1 MPSKVAYDVVGTP
14 ELLLYSTTTQRQTS
28 PRSTTF
34 IRIFKYLALCSAAV
48 TLSNVLPTPWS
59 ALHIQSRVSKVPLQA
74 TSADPASEWEDNV
87 WPLRKQTP
95 WDISTDFPFPREL
108 QYDVT
113 EGTWLRLDVHPKS
126 GDIVFDMLG
135 DLYCLPAADVAANGL
150 TKARPILLGI
160 PYDSDPHFSPEG
172 DRLVFRS
179 DAELGVENIWITIW
193 KGCEAMDVRS
203 AEPNDDDLREAL
215 KNQAFEQNLLAS
227 GVKENYRRKHNRFVR
242 EGRLNAQRVTN
253 ETYRWVTDA
262 RFHPSGDKVVATKWY
277 TSGRSLGAG
286 EGWEYPIPS
295 VTDLKERKERHIAAG
310 DGKRITSR
318 TLPAGWSS
326 EDYGDQQI
334 GPEQHLWTN
343 RGDSIIYS
351 KNVIDDSAFSYS
363 KDVHKGIYAIFQK
376 NITTGDIETLA
387 DASPGGAS
395 RPELSRDG
403 RTLAF
408 VRRVRDKEALVF
420 KDLTTGT
427 SHHVWYGLNY
437 DLSTVSAPMGTY
449 PSFAFTPSDDAVI
462 IWAAGQIYTVPLTTN
477 ELGEKIASSTAP
489 FPIPFVA
496 HVEQRLAE
504 TRRDD
509 FNVFKL
515 ETQETQR
522 VRAFKE
528 LRVDDKGHQV
538 VFQAAGVTYV
548 QEVGKDTVTKVPVL
562 HESSPY
568 YSPDFVHGADH
579 LVLHARWSDTQFT
592 TFELA
597 DLRSGIAYELTGL
610 PFGRYF
616 SPILCECSGSG
627 RQIAFLKSGGD
638 ILTGDILATAGVGL
652 YLGDITLPPKNSKA
666 SHSIE
671 IRNIRFVP
679 SNIETED
686 RVNLRFLE
694 KNKKLLV
701 QQSSSAFI
709 IDLAAGAN
717 KLGKYTHIPL
727 SSGKMSTELVV
738 APKISKKDYTA
749 ESVAFVDFFHVYF
762 APGGELEEG
771 DEVWSRP
778 GNATKGL
785 ARLSLDGGHDVTF
798 TRDGKKIFWFLG
810 PYLHSLEISKLKKC
824 SSAIDKDEINFGI
837 SCVKNQLSYQEI
849 VVEHLTDI
857 ARLKQDA
864 NGSEQVVIYNA
875 TLLTMATGEERWDV
889 IRGGII
895 IIRGGVITGVGRLAQ
910 NQSIPGGPATAI
922 NAQGGFVVPGFIDV
936 HAHWDGFSN
945 RYPAKSWEMETFL
958 AYGVTTV
965 HNPSADTVKGFVE
978 RSRIESGQLIGPRIF
993 TVGDIIYGAG
1003 EPGIHQDIVDQG
1015 EAYSA
1020 LVRIKAEGGA
1030 ASISYKN
1037 YNLPSRAS
1045 RQRLLLAARNL
1056 SMLCVP
1062 EGGMN
1067 YDWDLT
1073 YIVDGMTTV
1082 EHALPV
1088 PTLYDDVLTLYALS
1102 GTGATPTHIV
1112 NYGGA
1117 WGEQLVWAT
1126 EDIPNDPKLRR
1137 FTRHDQLQVLTES
1150 TARPANSYQIFNTS
1164 SSVAKMID
1172 KGLLAH
1178 IGAHGEPPLGLN
1190 YHAEMSFTKQGGL
1203 SNYEVIRAATSSA
1216 AKTLG
1221 LYGSLGTLSANKLA
1235 DLLVYPPGVDI
1246 LSGDISSTR
1255 DIRYVARGGR
1265 IWDATTMEEVWPLK
1279 GKKQVLLDPKDGTEN
1294 EEDTSPDDA
1303 GSLTKETATQA
1314 VGPKSKRVLRG
1325 KWGHLQQVAQLP
1337 LDILFEVS
1345 ISGWGDEIAKQENS
1359 LDIVSDHE
1367 LVKQPKAL
1375 NERIWNNIKDPLM
1388 DFLDTPK
1395 TRRLENLCKAII
1407 RTRRKVLYGVIQTH
1421 ASFQPLY
1428 TVLPSAADV
1437 AIILTFR

>member
-1 MPSKVAYDVVGTP
+1 MASKAAYESLSVAT
-14 ELLLYSTTTQRQTS
+14 ELPYTTTTKRQTS
-28 PRSTTF
+28 RSSSTTF
-34 IRIFKYLALCSAAV
+34 NRIFRYLALCSAAI
-48 TLSNVLPTPWS
+48 TLSSILPTPWS
-59 ALHIQSRVSKVPLQA
+59 VQHMSSQVSQVPFQA
-74 TSADPASEWEDNV
+74 SSNDPASEWEDNV
-87 WPLRKQTP
+87 WPLREQTP

-135 DLYCLPAADVAANGL
+135 DLYCLPAADVAVKSL
-150 TKARPILLGI
+150 TTARPILLGV

-179 DAELGVENIWITIW
+179 DAELGVENIWITTW
-193 KGCEAMDVRS
+193 KGCEAMDVRPI
-203 AEPNDDDLREAL
+203 ELNNDDTLRTAL
-215 KNQAFEQNLLAS
+215 KAQALEESLLAS
-227 GVKENYRRKHNRFVR
+227 GVKENHARKYNRFVR
-242 EGRLNAQRVTN
+242 EGRLDGTTCSSSSKPEKCTHIASAAQRVTN
-253 ETYRWVTDA
+253 ETYRWVSDA

-286 EGWEYPIPS
+286 EGWEYPVPS
-295 VTDLKERKERHIAAG
+295 VEDLKARKEHTITAG

-334 GPEQHLWTN
+334 GPEQHIWTN
-343 RGDSIIYS
+343 SGDSVIYS
-351 KNVIDDSAFSYS
+351 KNVKDDSTFTYS

-376 NITTGDIETLA
+376 NLTTNEIETLV

-408 VRRVRDKEALVF
+408 VRRVRDKEALVLNQGYR
-420 KDLTTGT
+420 DLVTGT
-427 SHHVWYGLNY
+427 IHHVWHGLSY
-437 DLSTVSAPMGTY
+437 DLSVVSAPMGTY

-462 IWAAGQIYTVPLTTN
+462 IWAAGQIYTVPLITN
-477 ELGEKIASSTAP
+477 DLGEKIASSTSP
-489 FPIPFVA
+489 YPIPFVA
-496 HVEQRLAE
+496 HIEQRLAE
-504 TRRDD
+504 TRHEDYD
-509 FNVFKL
+509 IFKL

-528 LRVDDKGHQV
+528 LRVDDKGKQV
-538 VFQAAGVTYV
+538 VFQAAGVTYL
-548 QEVGKDTVTKVPVL
+548 QKVGGDTPTKVPVL
-562 HESSPY
+562 HKSFPY
-568 YSPDFVHGADH
+568 YSPTFVHGADH
-579 LVLHARWSDTQFT
+579 LVLHARWSDTKFT

-597 DLRSGIAYELTGL
+597 DLRSGIAYELVGL

-616 SPILCECSGSG
+616 SPVLCECSSAK

-638 ILTGDILATAGVGL
+638 LLTGDVLATAGVGL
-652 YLGDITLPPKNSKA
+652 YIGDITLPAKDSKV

-679 SNIETED
+679 SDIETGG
-686 RVNLRFLE
+686 RVSLRFLE

-709 IDLAAGAN
+709 IDLGAGADEFGKYPHIPIAAG
-717 KLGKYTHIPL
+717 KT
-727 SSGKMSTELVV
+727 STELVV
-738 APKISKKDYTA
+738 APKDSQKGYTA
-749 ESVAFVDFFHVYF
+749 ENVAFVDFFHVYV
-762 APGGELEEG
+762 APGDELEEG
-771 DEVWSRP
+771 DKVWSRP

-785 ARLSLDGGHDVTF
+785 ARVSLDGGHDVTF
-798 TRDGKKIFWFLG
+798 TRDGKTIFWFLG

-824 SSAIDKDEINFGI
+824 SSAIHKDQINFGI
-837 SCVKNQLSYQEI
+837 ACVKNQINYQEI
-849 VVEHLTDI
+849 VIEHLTDI

-864 NGSEQVVIYNA
+864 NGREQVVIYNA
-875 TLLTMATGEERWDV
+875 TLLTMATGKERWDIV
-889 IRGGII
+889 RGGLI

-910 NQSIPGGPATAI
+910 GDSIPGGPATAI
-922 NAQGGFVVPGFIDV
+922 NAEGGFVVPGFIDV
-936 HAHWDGFSN
+936 HAHWGGFSD

-965 HNPSADTVKGFVE
+965 HNPSADTVEGFVE
-978 RSRIESGQLIGPRIF
+978 RSRIESGQSIGPRIF

-1003 EPGIHQDIVDQG
+1003 EPGIHQDIVDEA

-1020 LVRIKAEGGA
+1020 LARIKAEGGP

-1056 SMLCVP
+1056 GMLCVP

-1088 PTLYDDVLTLYALS
+1088 PTLYEDVLTLYASS

-1126 EDIPNDPKLRR
+1126 EDIPNDSKLRR
-1137 FTRHDQLQVLTES
+1137 FTPHDQLQLLTES
-1150 TARPANSYQIFNTS
+1150 TARPANSYQLFNTS
-1164 SSVAKMID
+1164 SSVAKMVK

-1190 YHAEMSFTKQGGL
+1190 YHTEMLFTKQGGL

-1221 LYGSLGTLSANKLA
+1221 LSGSLGTLSINKLA
-1235 DLLVYPPGVDI
+1235 DFLVYPPGVDI
-1246 LSGDISSTR
+1246 LNGDISSTR
-1255 DIRYVARGGR
+1255 DIRFVARGGR
-1265 IWDATTMEEVWPLK
+1265 MWNASTMEEVWPLK
-1279 GKKQVLLDPKDGTEN
+1279 GKKQT
-1294 EEDTSPDDA
+1294 
-1303 GSLTKETATQA
+1303 
-1314 VGPKSKRVLRG
+1314 
-1325 KWGHLQQVAQLP
+1325 LP
-1337 LDILFEVS
+1337 QF
-1345 ISGWGDEIAKQENS
+1345 N
-1359 LDIVSDHE
+1359 
-1367 LVKQPKAL
+1367 
-1375 NERIWNNIKDPLM
+1375 
-1388 DFLDTPK
+1388 
-1395 TRRLENLCKAII
+1395 
-1407 RTRRKVLYGVIQTH
+1407 
-1421 ASFQPLY
+1421 
-1428 TVLPSAADV
+1428 AD
-1437 AIILTFR
+1437 